1 MRVTRLAAGLLVA
14 LLVAST
20 LPAAFAQLAVDLSV
34 SIVKVIGTKWAL
46 KVVVYAYNE
55 TSGAPLAN
63 ATVTVEVYKP
73 NGTLV
78 YTSTGLTDLT
88 GTYSIVIPAQG
99 FGNVTVVAR
108 VTWGNETVEVSKVVT
123 PAAPVSKP
131 MVKLMV
137 SPQAVAVLL
146 SRVKLLLQVYG
157 NDTLWALYNESLALY
172 ESGNYSAAFELLKEI
187 FGALKEPVRIRARI
201 RERLGNVTA
210 LNYTPGAIGLETA
223 IERHLEHIERMEQL
237 LEKLAEKGFNVTEA
251 LAVLEEAKAELEKAA
266 SMIGEYNTSEIAR
279 MIANATRKIGLAM
292 RSVKKCGRW
301 LVRERALRAVDKLLE
316 VVDKLPEDVRKRL
329 LERLNSI
336 KKVLESGN
344 FTSLKYVMW
353 ELAKVRKEIREQAP
367 HLVPKPPKKPP
378 LPPRPKP
385 PHGKGRGMGHSRGAS
400 RH

>member
-1 MRVTRLAAGLLVA
+1 M
-14 LLVAST
+14 AST

-78 YTSTGLTDLT
+78 YTSTGLTNST
-88 GTYSIVIPAQG
+88 GTYLVVIPAQV

-108 VTWGNETVEVSKVVT
+108 VTWGNETVEVSKVV
-123 PAAPVSKP
+123 APGALINKT

-187 FGALKEPVRIRARI
+187 FGALKEPVRMRARI

-210 LNYTPGAIGLETA
+210 LNYTPGAIGLKTA
-223 IERHLEHIERMEQL
+223 IERHLEHIDRLEAILER
-237 LEKLAEKGFNVTEA
+237 LAEKGFNVTKA
-251 LAVLEEAKAELEKAA
+251 LAILEAAKAELEEAA
-266 SMIGEYNTSEIAR
+266 DMIGAYNTSVIAR
-279 MIANATRKIGLAM
+279 KVADAVRKIGLAM
-292 RSVKKCGRW
+292 SSVKRCGKELARA
-301 LVRERALRAVDKLLE
+301 RALKALD
-316 VVDKLPEDVRKRL
+316 RL
-329 LERLNSI
+329 L
-336 KKVLESGN
+336 KVPQWQESQ
-344 FTSLKYVMW
+344 K
-353 ELAKVRKEIREQAP
+353 
-367 HLVPKPPKKPP
+367 
-378 LPPRPKP
+378 
-385 PHGKGRGMGHSRGAS
+385 
-400 RH
+400 